1 MGEGEFVMV
10 GGRGNQASM
19 VLYKTREQ
27 FAEAIIIDGE
37 EIQDYALGT
46 IYGVNVYSGN
56 QMTFEL
62 LILRPKECMQV
73 SAVMPG
79 R

>member
-1 MGEGEFVMV
+1 M
-10 GGRGNQASM
+10 
-19 VLYKTREQ
+19 
-27 FAEAIIIDGE
+27 DGE

-56 QMTFEL
+56 QMTLEL
-62 LILRPKECMQV
+62 LILRQKECMQV